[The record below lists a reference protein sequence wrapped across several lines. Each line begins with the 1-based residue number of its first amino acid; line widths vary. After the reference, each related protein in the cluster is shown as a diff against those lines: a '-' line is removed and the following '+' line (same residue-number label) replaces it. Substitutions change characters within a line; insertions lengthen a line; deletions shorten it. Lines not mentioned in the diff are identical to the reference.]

1 MWLFNSLQFFFSLYL
16 KVDLINW
23 RGKKCCWSIN
33 VWSKEKWQALCNVS
47 VVGIYLKGGTAVSSS
62 LSLAT
67 ITATQSDS
75 PSGCV
80 CSRCFAEPL
89 DPSKL
94 SSSMG
99 VSLAEAG
106 KPTSCTLT
114 LTSWRVVSLA
124 AGLLWPVQWSLT
136 TWENRR
142 SIREVEI

>member
-1 MWLFNSLQFFFSLYL
+1 MLLEQSRVASV
-16 KVDLINW
+16 KEIET
-23 RGKKCCWSIN
+23 CCR
-33 VWSKEKWQALCNVS
+33 VR
-47 VVGIYLKGGTAVSSS
+47 VVGVYLEGGAAVSSS

-67 ITATQSDS
+67 ITATQSAS

-80 CSRCFAEPL
+80 CSWAFAEPL

-99 VSLAEAG
+99 GSLEEVG

-124 AGLLWPVQWSLT
+124 AGLL
-136 TWENRR
+136 
-142 SIREVEI
+142 